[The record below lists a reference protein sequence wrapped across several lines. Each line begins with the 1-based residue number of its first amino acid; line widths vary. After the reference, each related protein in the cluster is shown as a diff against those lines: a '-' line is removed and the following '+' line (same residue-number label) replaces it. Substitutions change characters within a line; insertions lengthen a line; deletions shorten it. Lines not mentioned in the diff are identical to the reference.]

1 MPETPKP
8 AICPKCGRVLPPDA
22 PQGLCTKCLV
32 GALLDTG
39 PLAGALRLAAAKSV
53 LPRSFGPYELIE
65 EVARGGMGIVY
76 KALQPQINRIVALKV
91 IAAGQF
97 ASPDFVERFRTEAE
111 AVASLDDAHI
121 VPIYEVGDFE
131 GQGFFS
137 MRFVEGGSLAQR
149 IARRESP
156 LTNREAVK

>member
-1 MPETPKP
+1 MSELPKT
-8 AICPKCGRVLPPDA
+8 AVCPKCGRVLPPDA
-22 PQGLCTKCLV
+22 PEGVCTNCLV

-39 PLAGALRLAAAKSV
+39 PLGGALRLASGKSV
-53 LPRSFGPYELIE
+53 LPRAFGPYELLE
-65 EVARGGMGIVY
+65 EVARGGMGVVY
-76 KALQPQINRIVALKV
+76 KARQTQINRVVALKV

-111 AVASLDDAHI
+111 AVASLDDPHI

-137 MRFVEGGSLAQR
+137 MR
-149 IARRESP
+149 
-156 LTNREAVK
+156 